1 MYIKC
6 HIGSE
11 LYLNG
16 DLRLAEGDLH
26 IGKDL
31 VIQSWELVEQF
42 VRASGPGG
50 QHVNKTSSAVQLRWN
65 VAASSLPGAVKA
77 RFNKKYG
84 ARLTKEGDLVLEV
97 KEHRSQALNREA
109 ARKRLKEMVASVA
122 KPPKRRIA
130 TRPTRGAVRRRIK
143 AKKERGE
150 VKALRGRVRDED

>member
-1 MYIKC
+1 MA
-6 HIGSE
+6 S
-11 LYLNG
+11 G
-16 DLRLAEGDLH
+16 DLFVSND
-26 IGKDL
+26 I
-31 VIQSWELVEQF
+31 VIHSWELVEQF

-65 VAASSLPGAVKA
+65 VAASTIPGAVKV
-77 RFNKKYG
+77 RFKKRYG

-97 KEHRSQALNREA
+97 KDHRSQALNREA

-130 TRPTRGAVRRRIK
+130 TRPSRGAVQRRIK
-143 AKKERGE
+143 AKKVRGE